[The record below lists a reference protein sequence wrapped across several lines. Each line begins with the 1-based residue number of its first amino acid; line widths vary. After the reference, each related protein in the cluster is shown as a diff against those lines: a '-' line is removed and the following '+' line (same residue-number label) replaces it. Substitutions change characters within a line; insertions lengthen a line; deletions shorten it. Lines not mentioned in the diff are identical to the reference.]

1 MFTTGSKLF
10 LGATTLTIAALIILG
25 ITNGGAVGWTA
36 TVSLLGA
43 ALALAFLTGVN
54 FYTRD
59 SNVSAMQPDATTQA
73 AAAQDAPGR
82 SFWPIIA
89 ALGAALVVV
98 GLVTE
103 PIVFKAGL
111 VVLLAVMVEWMV
123 QSWSERASADP
134 AYNASL
140 RKRLLHPLEFPVL
153 GAVGLAVIIY
163 SFSRIMLFISK
174 STGPAIFGVL
184 AALVLLGGV
193 LFAYSP
199 GLKKG
204 AAIGICTIAAL
215 GLVSTGAVMAIDGQ
229 REIEAHPTTGNDPS
243 VCSSNDET
251 EADHNGSQ
259 SVAAKSN
266 VAAVITLEDGK
277 LTAHQIGRDGALTT
291 ITLPRANPSNIMFK
305 NKDPQDVRLVAHLGE
320 FSSDVNGTTV
330 VQKPV
335 ACTTLVE
342 DGGSQLMTLRIAQ
355 SSVALNQKDG
365 VNYYLAVPGLE
376 SSTIVIEVP

>member
-36 TVSLLGA
+36 TVSLAGA
-43 ALALAFLTGVN
+43 AIALLFLTGVN

-59 SNVSAMQPDATTQA
+59 TNVSAMQPDAGTNS
-73 AAAQDAPGR
+73 AAAQDPPGR

-89 ALGAALVVV
+89 ALGAGLVVV

-103 PIVFKAGL
+103 PLVFKTGL

-123 QSWSERASADP
+123 QGWSERASADP

-153 GAVGLAVIIY
+153 GGVGLAIIIY

-174 STGPAIFGVL
+174 GTGPAIFGIL

-199 GLKKG
+199 GLKKSV
-204 AAIGICTIAAL
+204 AIGVCAIATL

-229 REIEAHPTTGNDPS
+229 RHIEPHETVGKDPS
-243 VCSSNDET
+243 VCSSNDHT
-251 EADHNGSQ
+251 EADDRGSQ

-266 VAAVITLEDGK
+266 VAAVITLDHGV
-277 LTAHQIGRDGALTT
+277 LTAHQIGRSGDLDT
-291 ITLPRANPSNIMFK
+291 ITLSRATPSNILFK
-305 NKDPQDVRLVAHLGE
+305 NLDSADVRLVAHLGE
-320 FSSDVNGTTV
+320 FASDVNGTKV
-330 VQKPV
+330 VEKPLT
-335 ACTTLVE
+335 CTTLVE
-342 DGGSQLMTLRIAQ
+342 RDGSQLLNLRVSR
-355 SSVALNQKDG
+355 SSVALPDG
-365 VNYYLAVPGLE
+365 VHYTLEVPGLQ
-376 SSTIVIEVP
+376 SSPIIIEVP